1 MDNKEYVGVDE
12 KYIPESEN
20 NIDTAKGKER
30 ERNNK
35 LAKSI
40 IVGIVI
46 FSFVVFLFIVITGF
60 SMFKTASRMDL
71 LNQGTQDINNIQKNL
86 RN

>member
-20 NIDTAKGKER
+20 NIDTAKEKER

-46 FSFVVFLFIVITGF
+46 FSFVVFLFIVITVF